1 MVQRTSERL
10 NVETGRT
17 PEVAVQGSG
26 RVGPQ
31 NTGGLFDNQIATKHG
46 NFIPTPSGQVNPILG
61 ALLGVGIQ
69 VTDALVQQQQQQAYL
84 DGALA
89 VGTIQSEDQLE
100 TNILTR
106 QWAKAGYRD
115 TVGRLA
121 LSDYEAQISKDM
133 SKLQELEPKQMQAY
147 LQGKRRE
154 LQPIIQSMS
163 QKAREQLFSQL
174 VTSERASL
182 AAHHKAHG
190 EFIVNQTMTG
200 LSSRA
205 SVLTQKMFATGN
217 PGSPGYDEA
226 ATALAAYVYGDIW
239 NNGNL
244 PQDAKASLI
253 QEITESNMAQGDVS
267 LYQFLQQAP
276 IVGPDGEETTLWA
289 GLPPKTQAE
298 LSGKYHTA
306 LGKHDFRLNNQWWN
320 TYAELRT
327 SLDDPNAVH
336 PSFTDYNA
344 FLYSGVEAGAIT
356 PEQWVSQRERY
367 AKNLLDNTKKF
378 TNVRAIATGNFGIL
392 AANDVSIEKAS
403 REYLTEMV
411 NEHGGNLADALPSII
426 RTANDTGNT
435 VLMGQVGDYVRTSVQ
450 ALVDSTGDSP
460 PSSEQMQVIS
470 TMTRLIDDAQG
481 SGMRSRELSYFAA
494 LNDEQ
499 TDMMLTVMEHV
510 RNGSDPETA
519 VRKTREQFDRLRS
532 LTPQELQA
540 RRFKLDTDAREVFE
554 GLKTRGWIA
563 SAFGVFGEIASTQ
576 IKANR
581 EISTRR
587 FMGWSDEQLDG
598 AYGKLEGELHH
609 ELGELARTYSH
620 LSPEALAKKAVKNV
634 AERTFKI
641 GDDKGVLFLPRN
653 ANLHEVFNAPAVA
666 DKDMIQAAVSEQ
678 ILNHPDIIGGGRE
691 GMMYDAS
698 VQDGKMY
705 VQIVDPEGNYVKG
718 VTLDTDSVYGVGE
731 LVRDKVRAEDKHGSN
746 VMGTGIE
753 VTDPK
758 TGASM
763 RFNGQNSVNVP
774 PENAL
779 EIRKSLHDFEGY
791 RSKEYPDGKGTSI
804 GIGLHS
810 KEYRPK
816 PQHFDEDGNLRPEV
830 AEYLFYKASDDMML
844 AADNAIKRHGLKH
857 DVTAQKLLTNMA
869 YQGGVGFAQ
878 SQNVQGML
886 QAMAQGN
893 EEYAL
898 MYLRRTAPYTAH
910 KDSETGAVLHDH
922 RRNKFYVQSVK
933 EYIRRHKQ

>member
-17 PEVAVQGSG
+17 PEVAVQGGG

-31 NTGGLFDNQIATKHG
+31 NTGGMFDNQVATKHG
-46 NFIPTPSGQVNPILG
+46 NFIPTPSGTIDPILG
-61 ALLGVGIQ
+61 ALFGVGMK

-89 VGTIQSEDQLE
+89 VGTIESEDQLE
-100 TNILTR
+100 SNLLTR

-121 LSDYEAQISKDM
+121 LSDYEAQVSKDM
-133 SKLQELEPKQMQAY
+133 TKLRELEPKQMQAY

-154 LQPIIQSMS
+154 LQPVIQSMS

-182 AAHHKAHG
+182 ATHHQAHG
-190 EFIVNQTMTG
+190 EFIVNQTMNG

-205 SVLTQKMFATGN
+205 SVLTQKLFATGA

-239 NNGNL
+239 NGPL
-244 PQDAKASLI
+244 PEDAKAKLI

-267 LYQFLQQAP
+267 LYHFLQQAP
-276 IVGPDGEETTLWA
+276 ITGPDGEETTLWA

-298 LSGKYHTA
+298 ISGKYHTA
-306 LGKHDFRLNNQWWN
+306 RGKHDFRVNNQWWDMF
-320 TYAELRT
+320 TEVRT

-336 PSFTDYNA
+336 PSFTDYDA
-344 FLYSGVEAGAIT
+344 LLYSGVENGSIS
-356 PEQWVSQRERY
+356 PEQRISLRERY
-367 AKNLLDNTKKF
+367 AKNLLDNSKRF
-378 TNVRAIATGNFGIL
+378 DNARAVATGNFGPL
-392 AANDVSIEKAS
+392 AGDDVSLEKAS
-403 REYLTEMV
+403 RDYMSVTV
-411 NEHGGNLADALPSII
+411 NEYGGDLAKALPTII

-435 VLMGQVGDYVRTSVQ
+435 VLMGQVGEYVRTSVQ

-460 PSSEQMQVIS
+460 PSSEQFEVIK

-481 SGMRSRELSYFAA
+481 EGMRSRELSYFAA

-510 RNGSDPETA
+510 RNGSDTETA
-519 VRKTREQFDRLRS
+519 VRKTREQFDRLRN

-540 RRFKLDTDAREVFE
+540 RRFKLDEDAREVFE
-554 GLKTRGWIA
+554 GLETRGWIS
-563 SAFGVFGEIASTQ
+563 SAFGVFGELASSQ

-587 FMGWSDEQLDG
+587 FMGWSDSQIEG
-598 AYGKLEGELHH
+598 AYGQLKSELHH
-609 ELGELARTYSH
+609 ELGELARTNSH

-634 AERTFKI
+634 SERTFKL

-666 DKDMIQAAVSEQ
+666 DKQMIQQAVSEQ
-678 ILNHPDIIGGGRE
+678 ILNHPDVVGGGRDDL
-691 GMMYDAS
+691 MYSAY
-698 VQDGKMY
+698 VQDGKVS
-705 VQIVDPEGNYVKG
+705 VQAIDPDGMFVMG
-718 VTLDTDSVYGVGE
+718 VTLDSDAVNGVGE
-731 LVRDKVRAEDKHGSN
+731 LVREKVLEEDKHGSN
-746 VMGTGIE
+746 VIGTGVE
-753 VTDPK
+753 VTDPN

-763 RFNGQNSVNVP
+763 RFNGQNSVGIR

-791 RSKEYPDGKGTSI
+791 RSKEYPDGKGMSV

-844 AADNAIKRHGLKH
+844 AADSAIKRHGLKH

-869 YQGGVGFAQ
+869 YQGGTGFAQ